1 MARWK
6 VRLRW
11 AMVARRR
18 FADVMELPSKN
29 MVTNGITLNG
39 DSESE
44 RRRTVAAPAAG
55 SPLTVLMLA
64 GGLARNSL
72 HRAVGF
78 PVPGMPLEADRT
90 VLSVW
95 MDLVRNI
102 SGSRRV
108 GIHVI
113 CSSEADLSWFRAELR
128 RTGSEP
134 RGVSFLVD
142 PRPHRGVAGVL
153 ADVIAGIEEPGEV
166 LVLELTALPPV
177 SLTPLFE
184 GTAAGSGDPPMLTVG
199 SSVDQRPAGTYLF
212 SPGAL
217 GSVPRIGYYDL
228 KEQLIPQMLASGRR
242 VTAVPLGET
251 AVRLVDRRN
260 YLRGV
265 RIWQSRA
272 AAGAGAVASG
282 SFTPPPVGVAAAG
295 HNVIC
300 SGAVVEAGAVVLDSV
315 IMPGARIA
323 STAVV
328 ARSVIGPMMV
338 IPDGAVIVE
347 AIMADPSRD
356 AEAIRSHAAQRAR
369 DGVVPSSE
377 PGWSC

>member
-1 MARWK
+1 MK
-6 VRLRW
+6 
-11 AMVARRR
+11 
-18 FADVMELPSKN
+18 ELPSKN
-29 MVTNGITLNG
+29 MGTSGMNLNG
-39 DSESE
+39 DSESQ
-44 RRRTVAAPAAG
+44 RRRTVAAAAAGG

-64 GGLARNSL
+64 GGLARNPL

-90 VLSVW
+90 VFAVW
-95 MDLVRNI
+95 MDLVRSI
-102 SGSRRV
+102 SGARRV

-128 RTGSEP
+128 RVGSEP

-153 ADVIAGIEEPGEV
+153 ADVIAGIDDPGEV

-177 SLTPLFE
+177 SLLPLFE
-184 GTAAGSGDPPMLTVG
+184 GAAAGLVDPPMLTVG
-199 SSVDQRPAGTYLF
+199 SSVDQRPAGTYRF
-212 SPGAL
+212 SAGAL
-217 GSVPRIGYYDL
+217 ESVPRLGYCDL
-228 KEQLIPQMLASGRR
+228 KEQLIPQLVASGRR
-242 VTAVPLGET
+242 VAAVPLGET

-265 RIWQSRA
+265 RIWQSRVA
-272 AAGAGAVASG
+272 AEGAAHSRG
-282 SFTPPPVGVAAAG
+282 SSMPRPAGVAAAG

-300 SGAVVEAGAVVLDSV
+300 EGAVVEAGAVVLDSV

-338 IPDGAVIVE
+338 IPDGSVIVE

-356 AEAIRSHAAQRAR
+356 AEAIRGHAAQRAR
-369 DGVVPSSE
+369 DGVVASSE